1 MKWGFQTK
9 RDNSILGLGNWH
21 NLYLKDSTYLIES
34 IKANV
39 NYSLADFSFGF
50 QLSQIE
56 ISPRFPSHFHF
67 CTAITADWLTEQP
80 FHRDSDRIKKSTS
93 FVLNYEMGSCQ
104 KVLPTCW
111 CKTPPDPFKLNDLNK
126 LCHKKRRKNLTRSM
140 VQSHTSLIFDGSIW
154 YSATAG
160 KRFLNLCGGEIKW
173 QICYQLQDRAN
184 SEKKHSNFKKL
195 IIHIFGLKSDLV
207 AHNLGFLKEL

>member
-1 MKWGFQTK
+1 MQLISLSVTSVKWGFQTQ
-9 RDNSILGLGNWH
+9 RDNSILGLSYWH

-126 LCHKKRRKNLTRSM
+126 LCHKKTKQLDKINGSITH
-140 VQSHTSLIFDGSIW
+140 QFDIWWQHLIFSG
-154 YSATAG
+154 
-160 KRFLNLCGGEIKW
+160 C
-173 QICYQLQDRAN
+173 
-184 SEKKHSNFKKL
+184 
-195 IIHIFGLKSDLV
+195 
-207 AHNLGFLKEL
+207 